1 LLEKPF
7 GSIKRWVE
15 PTTDGENTGAA
26 VSGSKA
32 QGAPL
37 FKKLSAVAIVALSG
51 CGQIQETSQMMGQA
65 GVVKTAGV
73 GDTVVAFNLSRS
85 LPNII
90 GKADLYGRTV
100 NAGQISVRFIG
111 AQGQTAF
118 FERND
123 VTVIS
128 NATTMTES
136 PRVVPNWSTA
146 SMNGMIGG
154 TPVYGTAS
162 QTGYTVLPASGSSSI
177 ATAQAPIRFPIEKG
191 NSITINGRTLTVLAV
206 SPAQVQYRVD

>member
-1 LLEKPF
+1 LA
-7 GSIKRWVE
+7 S
-15 PTTDGENTGAA
+15 
-26 VSGSKA
+26 SKA
-32 QGAPL
+32 LGAPL
-37 FKKLSAVAIVALSG
+37 FKKLSVVAIIALSG
-51 CGQIQETSQMMGQA
+51 CGQIQETSQMMGEA
-65 GVVKTAGV
+65 GVAKTAGV
-73 GDTVVAFNLSRS
+73 GDTVLAFNLSRS
-85 LPNII
+85 LPNVI

-146 SMNGMIGG
+146 SMNGMVGG
-154 TPVYGTAS
+154 IPVYGSAS

-177 ATAQAPIRFPIEKG
+177 ATAQAPIRFPVAAGK
-191 NSITINGRTLTVLAV
+191 STTINGRTLTVLSV
-206 SPAQVQYRVD
+206 SPSQVQYRVD